1 MMKKMLFVVL
11 IPFLFVACSK
21 TTVVLL
27 DSGKSENAI
36 LIANE
41 KGETKLDKVGSYV
54 DLSDK
59 AKKASAVKS
68 MSEDEI
74 KSRFEQA
81 LAVTPLKPVT
91 YILYFEPSS
100 TQLTASSESTLQEA
114 LKSIEER
121 SPCSVDI
128 IGHTDT
134 VGSNADNNV
143 VSLKRAKSIETLVKK
158 SSIEGVTLTA
168 KGYGEED
175 LLVPTKD
182 GVDEAKNRNV
192 EIFIK

>member
-1 MMKKMLFVVL
+1 ML

-100 TQLTASSESTLQEA
+100 TQLTEASKATLQEA